1 MNMPSSRKPVPVL
14 AVALLLALPAA
25 TCPAASAAS
34 HPPYPLGSARHC
46 RAHYYKRFRFHTVD
60 GKKVRYIACVW
71 GTGPGPTT
79 TVPATTTT
87 TTAPGF
93 VAGHVTA
100 IGDSVMLD
108 AAPDLAADI
117 PGIDIETEVSRQWD
131 AGVALA
137 AQLKAEDK
145 LGATVVIDLGTNGP
159 ITDSQFQAMMAVL
172 AKASLVVFV
181 TVHLPPSYSWSQSV
195 NAVLE
200 QEVPKYAN
208 ARLANFNALADANPD
223 WFGSDGVHMVIG
235 GIGAKAM
242 AKLITSTI
250 KG

>member
-1 MNMPSSRKPVPVL
+1 MPSARKRALVL
-14 AVALLLALPAA
+14 VVALSLVLPAQA
-25 TCPAASAAS
+25 ASAAASAAS

-46 RAHYYKRFRFHTVD
+46 RPHYYKRFRFHTVD
-60 GKKVRYIACVW
+60 GRRVRYAACVW
-71 GTGPGPTT
+71 GVGPGPTT
-79 TVPATTTT
+79 TVPATTTS
-87 TTAPGF
+87 PGF

-108 AAPDLAADI
+108 VAPDLAADI
-117 PGIDIETEVSRQWD
+117 PGIDIEAGVSRQWD
-131 AGVALA
+131 AGIALA

-145 LGATVVIDLGTNGP
+145 LGTTVVIDLGTNGP
-159 ITDSQFQAMMAVL
+159 ITDSEFQAMMAVL

-208 ARLANFNALADANPD
+208 ARLANFNALADANPG
-223 WFGSDGVHMVIG
+223 WFYPDGVHMVIG
-235 GIGAKAM
+235 GIGAQAM

>member
-1 MNMPSSRKPVPVL
+1 MKMPSSRTPVPVL

-46 RAHYYKRFRFHTVD
+46 RAHYYQRFRFHTVD
-60 GKKVRYIACVW
+60 GKRVRYIACVW
-71 GTGPGPTT
+71 G
-79 TVPATTTT
+79 
-87 TTAPGF
+87 TAPGF

-117 PGIDIETEVSRQWD
+117 PGIDIEATVSRQWD

-159 ITDSQFQAMMAVL
+159 ITDSQFKAMMAVL
-172 AKASLVVFV
+172 ARASLVVFV

-200 QEVPKYAN
+200 REVPKYAN
-208 ARLANFNALADANPD
+208 ARLANFNALADANPG
-223 WFGSDGVHMVIG
+223 WFGSDDVHMVIG

>member
-1 MNMPSSRKPVPVL
+1 MHMPSARKPLLVL
-14 AVALLLALPAA
+14 VVALFLVLPAVAA
-25 TCPAASAAS
+25 PAASAAS
-34 HPPYPLGSARHC
+34 HRPYPLGSARHC
-46 RAHYYKRFRFHTVD
+46 RPHYYKRFRFHTVD
-60 GKKVRYIACVW
+60 GQRVRYVACVW
-71 GTGPGPTT
+71 GVGPAPTT

-87 TTAPGF
+87 TTPPGF

-108 AAPDLAADI
+108 VAPDLAADI
-117 PGIDIETEVSRQWD
+117 PGIDIEADVSRQWD
-131 AGVALA
+131 AGIAFA

-145 LGATVVIDLGTNGP
+145 LGTTVVIDLGTNGP
-159 ITDSQFQAMMAVL
+159 ITDSQFQSMMAVL

-223 WFGSDGVHMVIG
+223 WFYPDGVHMVIG
-235 GIGAKAM
+235 GIGAQAM